1 MMNLMM
7 DLLYAYVGVLC
18 ICGKGTLEMDSII
31 TYLNLEWWFSPPPP
45 PRNFILQVTLWIR
58 EDERLPSAITRSH
71 SLFEPWFGHNI

>member
-45 PRNFILQVTLWIR
+45 PPKLYS
-58 EDERLPSAITRSH
+58 PSNPVDS
-71 SLFEPWFGHNI
+71 